1 MKEHDLG
8 HVLRELL
15 QQGTVGTQEEICEAL
30 EKKGFDVNQSKV
42 SRWLR
47 KIDAVKAK
55 NEKGQVVYRLPKEPA
70 PPTAST
76 KLRDLVIS
84 YDFNETTIVVHTSPG
99 SASMIARVLDY
110 QRDSLKILGTVA
122 GDDTIFIL
130 PRSVKQIKQIL
141 EAIKHL
147 LTKEG

>member
-1 MKEHDLG
+1 MKEQDLTQ
-8 HVLRELL
+8 VLRELL
-15 QQGTVGTQEEICEAL
+15 QQGTVGTQEEICSAL
-30 EKKGFDVNQSKV
+30 EKRGFEINQSKV

-76 KLRDLVIS
+76 KLKDLVIS
-84 YDFNETTIVVHTSPG
+84 YDFNETSIVVHTSPG
-99 SASMIARVLDY
+99 TASMIARVLDY

-122 GDDTIFIL
+122 GDDTIFVL
-130 PRSVKQIKQIL
+130 PRSIKQIKQTL
-141 EAIKHL
+141 DAIKHV
-147 LTKEG
+147 LTTEA